1 MAKKIEKN
9 IITGLDI
16 GTSKIIA
23 LIGEVT
29 TDGAIEIIGIGR
41 HPSRG
46 LKRGVVVD
54 IEATVN
60 SIQRAVQEADK
71 RS

>member
-29 TDGAIEIIGIGR
+29 SDGTI
-41 HPSRG
+41 
-46 LKRGVVVD
+46 
-54 IEATVN
+54 
-60 SIQRAVQEADK
+60 
-71 RS
+71 